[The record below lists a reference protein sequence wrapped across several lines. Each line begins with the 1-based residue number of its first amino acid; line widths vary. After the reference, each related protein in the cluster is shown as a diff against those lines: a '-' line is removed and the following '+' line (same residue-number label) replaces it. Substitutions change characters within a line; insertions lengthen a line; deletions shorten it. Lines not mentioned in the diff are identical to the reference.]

1 MNLNKNLHSKTVLTE
16 FARDFEN
23 DSNETVIT
31 KIVNKIY
38 EACNNVNA
46 DITAS
51 TSSANINNQANENIE
66 EDETTPTSQSE
77 SFSSVKINCTPIIRK

>member
-31 KIVNKIY
+31 KKVNKIY

-51 TSSANINNQANENIE
+51 GNNQSNENI
-66 EDETTPTSQSE
+66 Q
-77 SFSSVKINCTPIIRK
+77 